1 MIQRVYGFLIILL
14 FFAAASSLDVSFLP
28 NDENAPLPLS
38 QKYRESLRKLCSLY
52 QEETNKIPP
61 ELLEK
66 RAILAKMCQKLAKD
80 DANIDSAEQ
89 NMFKKPVLSLKT
101 FIFSLLGVGG
111 GYVMWNNRRWLGS
124 KVGTILKGRKP
135 VPQSDRRGYGTG
147 TGSSSLPSAS
157 DGVGDAATQAV
168 DADLQAQRIIEAREA
183 RLRRFAE
190 INANANIDL
199 YTAPSSQ

>member
-1 MIQRVYGFLIILL
+1 MIQRVFGFLIILL

-52 QEETNKIPP
+52 QEGTNKMPP

-80 DANIDSAEQ
+80 DANIGSAEQ
-89 NMFKKPVLSLKT
+89 SIFKKPVLSLKT
-101 FIFSLLGVGG
+101 LMFSLLGVGG

-124 KVGTILKGRKP
+124 TVGNILKGRKP
-135 VPQSDRRGYGTG
+135 VPRGYGTG
-147 TGSSSLPSAS
+147 TESFSLPSAS
-157 DGVGDAATQAV
+157 DGVGDAATRAV

-199 YTAPSSQ
+199 NSAPSSQ